1 MFHLCHRLRG
11 TVDTGQTERGS
22 SATPSSAPM
31 EDLNALLESQNIRSD
46 LASDGQLGEKAV
58 SVTLSSSSL
67 TDGLDSAP
75 RATPHTSTC
84 NASASD
90 NVSIQIN
97 GSCSPTV
104 QSHST
109 APKNARNWNA
119 READTFL
126 ASFDSSLKTLT
137 RTKESIGRATRMAI
151 ECSKYGVAAKVVIRS
166 HI

>member
-11 TVDTGQTERGS
+11 TVETGQTERS
-22 SATPSSAPM
+22 SATSSSAPV
-31 EDLNALLESQNIRSD
+31 EVLNALLENQNIRPD
-46 LASDGQLGEKAV
+46 LTSDGQSGEKAV

-67 TDGLDSAP
+67 TDGLDSAA

-104 QSHST
+104 QSHSSAQKIAT
-109 APKNARNWNA
+109 NWNT

-126 ASFDSSLKTLT
+126 ASFDASLKTLT

-151 ECSKYGVAAKVVIRS
+151 ECSKYGVAAKVVICS
-166 HI
+166 LL